1 MEWTDIERIFFGA
14 LDRPAQEREAWVKE
28 AVAGDAGLEEE
39 VRSLLRAHDESAA
52 AEAPQPVGP
61 YRLER
66 ILGRGGMGEVWL
78 ARRADQQYEKK
89 VAIKLV
95 RPGIGAGDL
104 IERFLAERQILADL
118 QHPNIA
124 TLLEGGVTQ
133 TGQPY
138 LVMEYVEGTRLDEY
152 CDGRRLSIPERLEL
166 FTKVCAA
173 VNSAHQ
179 HMVIHRDLKPGNI
192 LVTAE
197 GEPKLLD
204 FGIAKVL
211 KAPSGSTPGGSMEQT
226 VGGGLYLTPLYA
238 SPELLLGRTVTAAS
252 DVYSLGV
259 ILYELLCGMR
269 PYDSS
274 GEDPADLIY
283 AAISREPERPS
294 AAVERQPGITGAS
307 MAETVAL
314 RGTTA
319 DKLKRAL
326 QGDLDGIALRALAK
340 TPEERYGSA
349 EQLSSDI
356 RRYLTGQP
364 VSAVEGTR
372 LYIAR
377 KFVRRHAAG
386 AALAGLLLISLLGGL
401 AGTLWQAH
409 VAQGER
415 ANAESR
421 FNDARQLANYVL
433 FDLQDSIQKVPGAMP
448 VQAELAGRTLQYLD
462 RLAVAKG
469 ADRSLQMELGEGY
482 LKLGDVLGQHG
493 ADDSLGDTTKA
504 LASYRKALAL
514 VEPLSREDAG
524 NVRVQQTLAR
534 IYQQM
539 GGTLV
544 FTAQPDDGIA
554 MLRRAAD
561 TFEQLAAVNPS
572 DLPRLIDAGAAD
584 QALGQHLSQKGGGFI
599 TLAGAG
605 AAIGFLQKAAGY
617 FDAALKIDP
626 SNSRTLQLLSAT
638 DEAIGKLESP
648 QDPRKAVE
656 TYGKALAL
664 LRRLPPTEQETPD
677 VRRRCAMML
686 VRVGWNQGQLQEFK
700 ESLASLNE
708 ARDVLDGQAAAD
720 PQNATAAFRQVDVY
734 RSLGIVQGY
743 AGNAAASEE
752 NLRRAVEILD
762 RLVERDP
769 LNTSNRVLRASLQGR
784 IGNLAAA
791 AGRIEEARRYAEAG
805 LAYLKEAAENPNAT
819 VQQLVEAVRVLLDP
833 AVETLRDYPLALR
846 YALRADGLAKG
857 KDLATLVYLGE
868 AYWRNGNASA
878 AVETARKALASSR
891 QRGRVRAPPTRGVRW
906 KRALPS
912 TRRAQS
918 ARLDRALG
926 ARNLAA
932 NKFSHISSRGRE
944 SFSSGLSRFGLRGK
958 LLSN

>member
-1 MEWTDIERIFFGA
+1 MNSPSTDWAGIERIFFGA
-14 LDRPAQEREAWVKE
+14 LERPAHEREAWVRE
-28 AVAGDAGLEEE
+28 AAAGDAGLEEQ
-39 VRSLLRAHDESAA
+39 VRSLLRANDAATA
-52 AEAPQPVGP
+52 AEAPPPIGP

-78 ARRADQQYEKK
+78 ACRADQQYEKK

-95 RPGIGAGDL
+95 RPGVGGGDL
-104 IERFLAERQILADL
+104 IQRFLAERQILADL

-124 TLLEGGVTQ
+124 GLLDGGLTQ

-152 CDGRRLSIPERLEL
+152 CDGRRLSIPARLEL
-166 FTKVCAA
+166 FTRVCAA

-211 KAPSGSTPGGSMEQT
+211 KAPGGSLEQT
-226 VGGGLYLTPLYA
+226 AAGGLYLTPLYA
-238 SPELLLGRTVTAAS
+238 SPELLLGRPVTTAS

-269 PYDSS
+269 PHDSS
-274 GEDPADLIY
+274 GQDPADLVY
-283 AAISREPERPS
+283 AAISREPQRPS
-294 AAVERQPGITGAS
+294 AAVERQPLNTGAT
-307 MAETVAL
+307 MAETAAL

-364 VSAVEGTR
+364 VSAVEGTG

-409 VAQGER
+409 VAQRER

-469 ADRSLQMELGEGY
+469 ADRSLRLELGEGY

-493 ADDSLGDTTKA
+493 ADDSLGDTTRA

-561 TFEQLAAVNPS
+561 TFEQLARVNPR

-638 DEAIGKLESP
+638 DEAIGKLETP

-664 LRRLPPTEQETPD
+664 LRRLPPAEQETPD
-677 VRRRCAMML
+677 VRRRRAMML

-720 PQNATAAFRQVDVY
+720 PQNASAAFRQVDVY

-791 AGRIEEARRYAEAG
+791 AGRIQEARRYAEAG
-805 LAYLKEAAENPNAT
+805 LAYLKEAAESPNAA

-833 AVETLRDYPLALR
+833 AVKTLRDYPLALR
-846 YALRADGLAKG
+846 YALRADGLANG

-878 AVETARKALASSR
+878 AVETARKALAMLPAAGPGASASNTRR
-891 QRGRVRAPPTRGVRW
+891 QVEESLAEYEKGA
-906 KRALPS
+906 KRA
-912 TRRAQS
+912 
-918 ARLDRALG
+918 AR
-926 ARNLAA
+926 
-932 NKFSHISSRGRE
+932 
-944 SFSSGLSRFGLRGK
+944 
-958 LLSN
+958 